1 MTWRSV
7 DGSLAG
13 WYDLNE
19 EQIIGRR
26 EIAHLALRCSALA
39 YSALGCPV
47 LGYSVLAY
55 SVLAYSALAYS
66 ALGYSVLAY
75 LVDRRLPRP
84 ARSRQVLRQHM
95 RFGLADFSLEH
106 LAPFRHG

>member
-1 MTWRSV
+1 
-7 DGSLAG
+7 LAG

-47 LGYSVLAY
+47 LGYSVLAYSVLAY